1 MGFFDS
7 LISGFGSSSSADS
20 GVNSNSSTTPESGIG
35 GWGTGQS
42 VPADV
47 PDPVGPSAIKLVN
60 SFESSAMA
68 GKPASSPLDAGTKAP
83 VMQVK
88 SGKPMIESY
97 EASANQQ
104 GQSAVAPSPDPPKAD
119 VKVPAQSA
127 GSSQANGSGSPASPT
142 AAPQNGGQP
151 GTQTAGNQPQMR
163 PDLGDSVK
171 SFESGNRGVASVSS
185 GVNDPGG
192 VSYGTYQLSSNS
204 KTLTGFLSSPEG
216 NQYAAEFSG
225 LTPGSAE
232 FSAKWKAI
240 AAKDPEGLH
249 QAEKAFIYRTH
260 YQPVVAKAAEL
271 GFDMNNPAIQ
281 DAIWSGSIQHGKFS
295 QILES
300 AGASPSLKYMWAD
313 DQLKTLYSARGDYMD
328 SLSKVPKSAGRGRYA
343 NELPA
348 VLERNNAYQEA
359 RRR

>member
-7 LISGFGSSSSADS
+7 LFSGFGSSSSADS
-20 GVNSNSSTTPESGIG
+20 GVNSSPSETPGSGIG
-35 GWGTGQS
+35 EFSTGQ
-42 VPADV
+42 PAPAGV
-47 PDPVGPSAIKLVN
+47 SDPLGPSAIKFVN

-68 GKPASSPLDAGTKAP
+68 GKPATSPLDIGTKVP

-88 SGKPMIESY
+88 SGKPMINSY

-104 GQSAVAPSPDPPKAD
+104 GQSAVAPSSESPKTD
-119 VKVPAQSA
+119 VKPPVQSVGGSQTNVPGNQT
-127 GSSQANGSGSPASPT
+127 SPV

-151 GTQTAGNQPQMR
+151 GTQAGGDLKMR

-171 SFESGNRGVASVSS
+171 SFESGTRGVVSVST
-185 GVNDPGG
+185 GAKDPGG
-192 VSYGTYQLSSNS
+192 VSYGTYQLSTNAG
-204 KTLTGFLSSPEG
+204 TMQGFLNSPEG
-216 NQYAAEFSG
+216 GRYSAEFAG

-232 FSAKWKAI
+232 FSAKWTAL
-240 AAKDPEGLH
+240 AARDPEGLH
-249 QAEKAFIYRTH
+249 QAEKAFIFRTH
-260 YQPVVAKAAEL
+260 YQPVAAKAAEQ

-281 DAIWSGSIQHGKFS
+281 DAVWSGSIQHRKFS
-295 QILES
+295 QVLEG
-300 AGASPSLKYMWAD
+300 AGANPSLKYMWAD

-328 SLSKVPKSAGRGRYA
+328 SLSKVPRSAGRGRYA

-359 RRR
+359 

>member
-7 LISGFGSSSSADS
+7 LFNAFGSSSGADS
-20 GVNSNSSTTPESGIG
+20 GVNSRTSETPESGIG

-42 VPADV
+42 VSADAS
-47 PDPVGPSAIKLVN
+47 DPVGPSAIKFVN
-60 SFESSAMA
+60 SFESSAAA
-68 GKPASSPLDAGTKAP
+68 GKPTTSPIETGTKAP

-104 GQSAVAPSPDPPKAD
+104 GQNAAAPSSESPKTD
-119 VKVPAQSA
+119 VKPPVQSV
-127 GSSQANGSGSPASPT
+127 GGSQANGSGSPASPT
-142 AAPQNGGQP
+142 AVPQNGGQP
-151 GTQTAGNQPQMR
+151 GTQAAGNQPAMR

-185 GVNDPGG
+185 GAQDPGG
-192 VSYGTYQLSSNS
+192 VSYGTYQLSTNAG
-204 KTLTGFLSSPEG
+204 TMQGFLKSPEG
-216 NQYAAEFSG
+216 GRYSAEFAG

-232 FSAKWKAI
+232 FSAKWKAL

-281 DAIWSGSIQHGKFS
+281 DAVWSGSIQHRKFG
-295 QILES
+295 QVLEK
-300 AGASPSLKYMWAD
+300 AGDNPSLKYMWAD